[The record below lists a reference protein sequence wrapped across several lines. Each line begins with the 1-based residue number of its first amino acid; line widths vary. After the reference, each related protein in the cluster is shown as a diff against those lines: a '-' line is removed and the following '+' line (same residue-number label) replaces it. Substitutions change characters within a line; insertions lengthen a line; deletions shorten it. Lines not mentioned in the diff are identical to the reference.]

1 VGLPIVSFRGTKT
14 RADIAGLTPNRL
26 YHFKLRYSGSRS
38 NSELSDPLVL
48 MTAPLPPSAPVIIE
62 LSSNTVRIKWY
73 PPEFGAFKFVVHLKQ
88 IVVSASEKFSGT
100 LNKNRKGGT
109 TSIVGPDAGDGWVSV
124 YNGQENNYV
133 NTVLAS
139 DSTYLVRVLAVNCQ
153 GVCSEP
159 SQIVNFATL
168 ERSDSSEQLTS
179 RNAGATFTVECTG
192 DICVGDTIL
201 LTERLFAK
209 TTINKPEATSTRDA
223 LNASM
228 TGSVR
233 GSTVGLRSQTR
244 PPSGSIRGQPGLL
257 SSNNPLNM
265 SVTSLNADG
274 VTISA
279 APGAFVGE
287 RTIAAYVSKDNY
299 RTIRDILSE
308 QGVQPQDSKRVGK
321 LRKLWLEVV
330 WQRSSSEACK
340 PFEVRPGEVLER
352 QVGHLEQ
359 FEVFRVKWKQEEA
372 RTSFRDEYNS
382 LVDCYIQTDC

>member
-1 VGLPIVSFRGTKT
+1 
-14 RADIAGLTPNRL
+14 
-26 YHFKLRYSGSRS
+26 
-38 NSELSDPLVL
+38 
-48 MTAPLPPSAPVIIE
+48 
-62 LSSNTVRIKWY
+62 
-73 PPEFGAFKFVVHLKQ
+73 
-88 IVVSASEKFSGT
+88 
-100 LNKNRKGGT
+100 
-109 TSIVGPDAGDGWVSV
+109 
-124 YNGQENNYV
+124 
-133 NTVLAS
+133 
-139 DSTYLVRVLAVNCQ
+139 
-153 GVCSEP
+153 
-159 SQIVNFATL
+159 
-168 ERSDSSEQLTS
+168 
-179 RNAGATFTVECTG
+179 
-192 DICVGDTIL
+192 
-201 LTERLFAK
+201 
-209 TTINKPEATSTRDA
+209 
-223 LNASM
+223 
-228 TGSVR
+228 
-233 GSTVGLRSQTR
+233 
-244 PPSGSIRGQPGLL
+244 
-257 SSNNPLNM
+257 M

-372 RTSFRDEYNS
+372 RTQFRDEYNS